1 MDLSG
6 QDHFV
11 VGGASDRRAAPER
24 LSSDEL
30 AYLAGE
36 RLLLSA
42 SRLLQRVDVAWVDIE
57 LRGGGHVSGVRHI
70 LIEGPIALTAARRG
84 CPDQSIALDRVI
96 GIRTI
101 MAGAQPLG

>member
-6 QDHFV
+6 QEHFV
-11 VGGASDRRAAPER
+11 IGGASDRRAAPDR
-24 LSSDEL
+24 LSREEL

-42 SRLLQRVDVAWVDIE
+42 TRLLERADVACVDIE
-57 LRGGGHVSGVRHI
+57 LRGGVCVGGVRYI
-70 LIEGPIALTAARRG
+70 AIEGPIAQTAARRG
-84 CPDQSIALDRVI
+84 DVDQSIALDRVI

-101 MAGAQPLG
+101 MANTQPIG

>member
-11 VGGASDRRAAPER
+11 IGGASDRRTAPDR
-24 LSSDEL
+24 LSREEL

-36 RLLLSA
+36 RLLRSA
-42 SRLLQRVDVAWVDIE
+42 TRLLERADVACVDIE
-57 LRGGGHVSGVRHI
+57 LRGGGCVGGVRQI
-70 LIEGPIALTAARRG
+70 QIEGPIAVTAFRRG
-84 CPDQSIALDRVI
+84 GCDQSIALDRVI

-101 MAGAQPLG
+101 MASAQPIG